1 MPRSMDKSRVFV
13 DSSVLI
19 AAILSPLGGSSYV
32 LRNFHS
38 FIVFQT
44 NEYVLEEV
52 ERILRS
58 KFFRQPYL
66 RTDLFLLLG
75 VSGIEIMPNPPKN
88 QVIAAQKWISRNDAP
103 ILASALSRSDYL
115 LTLDNEFFKSD
126 IAALIEREYR
136 TFAVVKPKEFI
147 ERIRDSKK
155 EL

>member
-1 MPRSMDKSRVFV
+1 M
-13 DSSVLI
+13 LI
-19 AAILSPLGGSSYV
+19 AAILSPIGGSSHI

-38 FIVFQT
+38 FIFFQT

-58 KFFRQPYL
+58 KFFGQSHL

-75 VSGIEIMPNPPKN
+75 VARIEIMPNPPKN
-88 QVIAAQKWISRNDAP
+88 QVVAAQKWISRNDAP
-103 ILASALSRSDYL
+103 ILASALSSSDYL

-126 IAALIEREYR
+126 IGTFIEQEYR
-136 TFAVVKPKEFI
+136 GFAVVKPKEFI
-147 ERIRDSKK
+147 EKIRDSGR